1 MTQQPPKSTFSACP
15 HDCPSTCALEVHFY
29 PHGDVRRLN
38 GAKDNAYTAGVICAK
53 VARYP
58 ERLYHPDRLLKPLR
72 RTGKKGE
79 GRFEEISWDAALDLI
94 AEKFLAAEAEFGT
107 ESVWPYHYAGTMGMV
122 QRDSIHR
129 LRHTKG
135 YSRQFDSFCTNM
147 AWTGYVAGTGK
158 LAGPDP
164 REMAVSDQI
173 VIWGTNPVATQVNVM
188 THAIAA
194 RKKRGARIIVVD
206 VYETETMKQADIGII
221 LKPGTDAAL
230 ACAVMHVL
238 FRDGHADRDYLE
250 TYTDCPAELEAH
262 LKTKTP
268 EWAASITGLDVSRI
282 EELAQLIGSVKKT
295 YFRLGYGFTRS
306 RNGAVGMHAASSIA
320 AVTGCWKEEGGG
332 AFHNNGAIYQLNKE
346 MIEAGSLK
354 DPAVRALDQS
364 LVGRI
369 LTGDE
374 AALLGGP
381 PVKAMLIQ
389 NTNPVSVAPEQDLI
403 KQGFAREDLFTVVH
417 EHFLTETA
425 QMADIV
431 LPATQFLEHDDLY
444 KGGGHQYLMLGPK
457 AVEPPEGPRENI
469 FVINEIAR
477 RVDSKPHPGFDM
489 SARDHIDWLLRNSNY
504 GTLADLEAG
513 KWIDLQPDFET
524 AHYLNGFGHADG
536 KFHFKADWGR
546 SSAPNKP
553 EDGTIFGPWQTMPE
567 LPDQW
572 DSIELADEQHQFRLV
587 TSPARSF
594 LNSTFNETDSSKKKE
609 GRPEVWLRPEEAE
622 RFGIEDGA
630 KVKMGNRRGVVTLHA
645 RYVATVAPG
654 TVISEGIWPNDAF
667 EDGRGIN
674 TLTGADPVAPY
685 GGAAFH
691 DTAVWV
697 RAV

>member
-1 MTQQPPKSTFSACP
+1 MNAEPPKSTFSACP

-38 GAKDNAYTAGVICAK
+38 GAKDNEYTAGVICAK

-72 RTGKKGE
+72 RSGKKGE
-79 GRFEEISWDAALDLI
+79 RRFEEISWEAALDLI
-94 AEKFLAAEAEFGT
+94 AEKFLAAEAEFGA
-107 ESVWPYHYAGTMGMV
+107 ESVWPYHYAGTMGLV

-129 LRHTKG
+129 LRHAKG
-135 YSRQFDSFCTNM
+135 YSLQFDSFCTNM
-147 AWTGYVAGTGK
+147 AWTGYVAGTGR

-206 VYETETMKQADIGII
+206 VYETETMKQADIGIV
-221 LKPGTDAAL
+221 LKPGTDAAF
-230 ACAVMHVL
+230 ACAIMHVL
-238 FRDGHADRDYLE
+238 FRDGFADRDYLE
-250 TYTDCPAELEAH
+250 KYTDCPAELEAH
-262 LKTKTP
+262 LQNKTP
-268 EWAASITGLDVSRI
+268 AWAAAITGLAAEKI
-282 EELAQLIGSVKKT
+282 EEVAHLIGGVKKT

-346 MIEAGSLK
+346 MIEAASLK
-354 DPAVRALDQS
+354 DPSVRSLDQS
-364 LVGRI
+364 LIGRI

-389 NTNPVSVAPEQDLI
+389 NTNPASVAPEQDLI
-403 KQGFAREDLFTVVH
+403 KKGFAREDLFTVVH
-417 EHFLTETA
+417 EHFMTETA
-425 QMADIV
+425 EMADIV
-431 LPATQFLEHDDLY
+431 LPATQFLEHDDIY

-457 AVEPPEGPRENI
+457 AVEPPEGPRENL
-469 FVINEIAR
+469 FVLNEIAR

-489 SARDHIDWLLRNSNY
+489 SARDHIDWMLQNSGY
-504 GTLADLEAG
+504 GTLAELEAG

-536 KFHFKADWGR
+536 KFHFKPDWGR
-546 SSAPNKP
+546 SASPNKP
-553 EDGTIFGPWQTMPE
+553 EAGVILGPWQWMPE

-572 DSIELADEQHQFRLV
+572 DSIELADEDHPFRLV

-609 GRPEVWLRPEEAE
+609 GRPEVWLRPDEAL
-622 RFGIEDGA
+622 RFGIADGA
-630 KVKMGNRRGVVTLHA
+630 KVTMGNRRGVVTLHA
-645 RYVATVAPG
+645 RHVDTVAPG